1 MSRKD
6 DKESKKFQAFCL
18 KVHERLTMMF
28 DDNLHNKRDPIEED
42 IQLLGELYKMYD
54 TTTLPWVKDITDAEQ
69 IVTQS
74 ELFTAVVSDK
84 K

>member
-1 MSRKD
+1 MSRKS

-18 KVHERLTMMF
+18 KIHERLTILF
-28 DDNLHNKRDPIEED
+28 DDNIHNKHDPIEED
-42 IQLLGELYKMYD
+42 IMLLGELYKLYD
-54 TTTLPWVKDITDAEQ
+54 TTTLPWVKDITEADQ

-74 ELFTAVVSDK
+74 ELFSDVVADK